1 MIKKILYIFFSL
13 FLLSCVREPTAPNQN
28 PTPSKS
34 SSAIILCEGLWG
46 YNNSSLDKYLF
57 DEDKV
62 LNNFFSLSNP
72 GLVLGDIANSI
83 ALKGDTAF
91 IAVTGS
97 NAIEIMNTK
106 TGKSLGRIKLD
117 GNIGPRFIYIL
128 NDTLAYFTCIFENS
142 IRLFNPTNFK
152 LSDKKLTVG
161 PAPEGIAGF
170 EAYIF
175 VVNSG
180 YGDYFSNDPKSSTIS
195 VIDAYELNEKITL
208 KTDPNPIKVICNPKT
223 KKFYVSFK
231 HLPSKKDS
239 IGGLIEYDIETM
251 KEVRRWRFKIND
263 FCLDLDNNT
272 CYAIDSEGVIKINLN
287 LNQTQSE
294 RIITNPKISDIWYCV
309 AYYDYNKTL
318 WIGNAKNYQ
327 VNGEILIYEVSNT
340 ENPLKKFTSGIN
352 PNTIIFQR

>member
-1 MIKKILYIFFSL
+1 MTRKVIFLIFSI
-13 FLLSCVREPTAPNQN
+13 FLLSCIREPTTPNQN
-28 PTPSKS
+28 PIPSKS
-34 SSAIILCEGLWG
+34 NSAIILCEGLWG

-57 DEDKV
+57 DEDIV

-72 GLVLGDIANSI
+72 ELVLGDIANS
-83 ALKGDTAF
+83 LVQKGDTAF

-97 NAIEIMNTK
+97 NSIEIINVK

-117 GNIGPRFIYIL
+117 GYIGPRFIYIL
-128 NDTLAYFTCIFENS
+128 NDTLAFFTCIFENS
-142 IRLFNPTNFK
+142 IRVFNPTNFK
-152 LSDKKLTVG
+152 PSDKNLTVG

-180 YGDYFSNDPKSSTIS
+180 YGDYFSEDPKASTVS
-195 VIDAYELNEKITL
+195 VIDAYTFKEK
-208 KTDPNPIKVICNPKT
+208 KTIKTGSNPIKIICNPKT

-239 IGGLIEYDIETM
+239 IGGLIEYDIDSM
-251 KEVRRWRFKIND
+251 KEIRRWRFKIND
-263 FCLDLDNNT
+263 FCLDLDNNI
-272 CYAIDSEGVIKINLN
+272 CYAIDNEGVIKINLN
-287 LNQTQSE
+287 LSQTQAE
-294 RIITNPKISDIWYCV
+294 RIITNLKISDIWYSV
-309 AYYDYNKTL
+309 AYYDYNQTL

-327 VNGEILIYEVSNT
+327 VNGEILIYEISNPS
-340 ENPLKKFTSGIN
+340 NPIKKFTSGIN